1 MKISDRFTVAADRE
15 VVWKFITD
23 PDNFIKLIP
32 DLQKYEKV
40 DERSFKAIFSVGL
53 GMIKGNINMAFK
65 YEELNPP
72 SSLKIVGRGSGM
84 QSTADL
90 SLSLQLNPADGGTEI
105 EWSADVFVG
114 GLVASVGSR
123 LMESV
128 AKSKVKEVVEGLKRE
143 LEGSRKKKGKK

>member
-1 MKISDRFTVAADRE
+1 MKISDKFVVAAERE
-15 VVWKFITD
+15 KVYKFVTD

-40 DERSFKAIFSVGL
+40 DERNFKTVFKIGL
-53 GMIKGNINMAFK
+53 GMIKGTISMTFR

-72 SSLKIVGRGSGM
+72 SSIKVVGHGSGM

-90 SLSLQLNPADGGTEI
+90 TLNLSLNQADKGTEVA
-105 EWSADVFVG
+105 WDADILVG

-123 LMESV
+123 LMESTT
-128 AKSKVKEVVEGLKRE
+128 KSKVREIVENIKTA
-143 LEGSRKKKGKK
+143 LEGKKKK